1 MPRPRAVAGAVV
13 ADLGGLVLREI
24 DRMQRIA
31 GPRSVVSGGSEGS
44 AVSRLTAGRS
54 WFLGRED
61 GAVTALRAL
70 IFASIRFEG
79 PNPRRMGVAIV
90 LCRTDSAH
98 SLRAPYAAEAY
109 SE

>member
-1 MPRPRAVAGAVV
+1 
-13 ADLGGLVLREI
+13 
-24 DRMQRIA
+24 
-31 GPRSVVSGGSEGS
+31 
-44 AVSRLTAGRS
+44 
-54 WFLGRED
+54 
-61 GAVTALRAL
+61 VTALRAL